1 MNTKVNNWA
10 VELKSYSLKF
20 EYIKGIKN
28 TLTDTLSRLL
38 EIDPDVALP
47 AEPPGTE
54 FGYKCFEELPPV
66 EVGETIIE
74 GVELKPN
81 PNTFSRM

>member
-10 VELKSYSLKF
+10 VELESYNLKF
-20 EYIKGIKN
+20 KYIKGIKN
-28 TLTDTLSRLL
+28 TLADTLSGLL

-54 FGYKCFEELPPV
+54 FGYNYF
-66 EVGETIIE
+66 
-74 GVELKPN
+74 
-81 PNTFSRM
+81 